1 MTSRYDA
8 KYHRGSG
15 RYRRPLASLSDTEID
30 PRGTCP
36 STGEVRTCLL
46 PPPIG
51 APEGGRDVNGVPIA
65 PPGAVVPGRTRS
77 GPILVR

>member
-8 KYHRGSG
+8 KYLRESG
-15 RYRRPLASLSDTEID
+15 LRRRPFGVAEPRRDRSPRDVPLYRR
-30 PRGTCP
+30 
-36 STGEVRTCLL
+36 L

-51 APEGGRDVNGVPIA
+51 APEGWRDVNGVPIA